1 MELMAKRCGR
11 VTCRTDVTA
20 ENPPHDP
27 EWRERYD
34 RAMLAGA
41 LEYYDV
47 INHLDSEGLP
57 TTFIQTGGMN
67 AALQVQLKGGPVLL
81 ITDQDDS
88 LAWVRDE
95 HQGWGVGLYASETS
109 ENGAIR
115 FRSTEGSSLDA
126 LLEVIHDVMLL
137 DD

>member
-1 MELMAKRCGR
+1 M
-11 VTCRTDVTA
+11 TA
-20 ENPPHDP
+20 ENSPPDP
-27 EWRERYD
+27 EWRERYE

-67 AALQVQLKGGPVLL
+67 AALQVQLVSGPVLL
-81 ITDQDDS
+81 ITDQEDS
-88 LAWVRDE
+88 LAWVRAE
-95 HQGWGVGLYASETS
+95 HRGWGVGLYASETS
-109 ENGAIR
+109 EAGAIR
-115 FRSTEGSSLDA
+115 FRSTEESSLDG
-126 LLEVIHDVMLL
+126 LLEAIREVLLL